1 VFKKIISSCL
11 RIGSRIILNSPL
23 VRSKTTISVG
33 RFIRSRSKSNIVE
46 IEGRKMFVHGHD
58 GLALSIFKV
67 YEPIQTQI
75 VKKYVKEG
83 DVVLDIGANIGYYTL
98 LFAQLVGP
106 KGRVFSFEPDPV
118 NFDLLRKSVEINDYQ
133 NVTLIQKAVT
143 NKNGKL
149 RLYIGKGN
157 RAINRIYDAGM
168 SDTEDSIEI
177 ETTFLDDYFRD
188 QNNIKIDFAKID
200 VEGAESVV
208 IQGMSSILK
217 RSKNLKIMTELDPFL
232 MKKSGCDAANYMQIL
247 LEHGFKIYDILK
259 EEGEFIPITSPESFR
274 TVIPKEG
281 NHTYLFCLKN

>member
-1 VFKKIISSCL
+1 MFEKVLSPIL
-11 RIGSRIILNSPL
+11 RIGSKILLNSPL
-23 VRSKTTISVG
+23 VRSNTVIALG
-33 RFIRSRSKSNIVE
+33 RFVRSYAKSNIVE

-98 LFAQLVGP
+98 LFAQLVGS

-118 NFDLLRKSVEINDYQ
+118 NFDLLRKSVDLNGYQ
-133 NVTLIQKAVT
+133 NVTLIQKAVS

-149 RLYIGKGN
+149 ELHIGKEN

-177 ETTFLDDYFRD
+177 DTILLDDYFKD
-188 QNNIKIDFAKID
+188 HGLKIDFAKID
-200 VEGAESVV
+200 VEGSESGV
-208 IQGMSSILK
+208 IEGMSSILK
-217 RSKNLKIMTELDPFL
+217 KSKNLKIMTEFDPFL
-232 MKKSGCDAANYMQIL
+232 MKKFGVDAANYIQLL
-247 LEHGFKIYDILK
+247 LEHGFKLYDILREK
-259 EEGEFIPITSPESFR
+259 GKFVPIISSESFR
-274 TVIPKEG
+274 TTTPKEG
-281 NHTYLFCLKN
+281 DYTYLFCIKD